1 MNSEQK
7 EKKPFS
13 VKEFFKSTAFKCIA
27 VLLIIVLVSG
37 ILLTFCNAL
46 FAVSPE
52 EELDRVLGQIYP
64 DGNVEEIIYNEDNP
78 TEYTIEFSKGN
89 IEAAYK
95 MDDDNYLISAFG
107 TGGYGGTVTCWIVVE
122 MNGNTAISG
131 VGKVVVSGSQGETY
145 LNNIP
150 EEAFEYYSKNY
161 ADGEEFNV
169 TDLVN
174 EGLTGKATMSLTAIT
189 NSVNT
194 ALEFV
199 RTQMLG
205 EAVGP
210 DPYEN
215 FSYTDYIDTKQTTYT
230 IADGVITYDLWT
242 TAYGNPGA
250 GAFHIIITVGAD
262 KTITSY
268 SIEYNGST
276 DGYEAGMS
284 DQIYD
289 PDGEDGLLFIGK
301 NAEEIR
307 AMFVETPTGSEGEF
321 VKDDL
326 VDDTLASG
334 ATNPGNSTNAGYSNF
349 LCTYAALFAVAN
361 YDVAVIMDGINNLP
375 YTDYIDTK
383 QTTYTIADGVITYD
397 LWTTAYGNP
406 GAGAFHI
413 IITVGADKTITSYSI
428 EYNGSTDGYEAGM
441 SDQIYDPDGEDGL
454 LFIGKNAEEIRAMFV
469 ETPTGSEGE
478 FVKDDLVD
486 DTLASG
492 ATNPGNS
499 TNAGYSNFLCTYAA
513 LYATTSYDAY
523 LAYND
528 YMQSL
533 LFSEI
538 YGESINAEAVDL
550 SGLTTAVGNGTVNS
564 VYSVAGTTDYILNVT
579 ALSNFPSAGA
589 GSVTC
594 WVVVETENGAV
605 SGIKNVVIASHEG
618 QSFIDAGMI
627 KDEALSHF
635 TDIFDG
641 SDFTI
646 DDWKSESLTGGAT
659 YSTTAI
665 VDAVNSAMNF
675 VKANLTGG
683 AGE

>member
-289 PDGEDGLLFIGK
+289 PDGEDGLLFIG
-301 NAEEIR
+301 
-307 AMFVETPTGSEGEF
+307 
-321 VKDDL
+321 
-326 VDDTLASG
+326 
-334 ATNPGNSTNAGYSNF
+334 
-349 LCTYAALFAVAN
+349 
-361 YDVAVIMDGINNLP
+361 
-375 YTDYIDTK
+375 
-383 QTTYTIADGVITYD
+383 
-397 LWTTAYGNP
+397 
-406 GAGAFHI
+406 H
-413 IITVGADKTITSYSI
+413 
-428 EYNGSTDGYEAGM
+428 
-441 SDQIYDPDGEDGL
+441 
-454 LFIGKNAEEIRAMFV
+454 NAEEIRAMFV

>member
-1 MNSEQK
+1 MNFEQK

-46 FAVSPE
+46 FYVSDQDK
-52 EELDRVLGQIYP
+52 LDRVLSNIY
-64 DGNVEEIIYNEDNP
+64 GESVETTPFEKEDMVVEFDNGTINSAYQVTDSSDYIIN
-78 TEYTIEFSKGN
+78 S
-89 IEAAYK
+89 
-95 MDDDNYLISAFG
+95 SG
-107 TGGYGGTVTCWIVVE
+107 TGGFYGKVTCWVVVE
-122 MNGNTAISG
+122 VKDNAVSGIRRVVLEGADNDKEYTSHISEDKYNYFSDSFSEEGFTVNDWKNDSLHGGATPTSTMTAI
-131 VGKVVVSGSQGETY
+131 V
-145 LNNIP
+145 
-150 EEAFEYYSKNY
+150 
-161 ADGEEFNV
+161 
-169 TDLVN
+169 
-174 EGLTGKATMSLTAIT
+174 

-199 RTQMLG
+199 RTQVLG

-276 DGYEAGMS
+276 GGYEAGMS
-284 DQIYD
+284 DQIYN
-289 PDGEDGLLFIGK
+289 PDGEDGLLFIDH

-349 LCTYAALFAVAN
+349 LCTYAALFAVSN

-375 YTDYIDTK
+375 YTDYIDIN
-383 QTTYTIADGVITYD
+383 QTTCTVADGVITYD

-428 EYNGSTDGYEAGM
+428 EYNGSTGGYEAGM
-441 SDQIYDPDGEDGL
+441 SDQIYNPDGEDGL
-454 LFIGKNAEEIRAMFV
+454 LFIDHNAEEIRAMFV

-523 LAYND
+523 IAYND

-538 YGESINAEAVDL
+538 YGESITAEAVDL

-564 VYSVAGTTDYILNVT
+564 VYSVAGTTDYIINVT
-579 ALSNFPSAGA
+579 ALSNFPAAGA

-605 SGIKNVVIASHEG
+605 SGIKNVVIAG
-618 QSFIDAGMI
+618 NVNQSYIDAGMI

-646 DDWKSESLTGGAT
+646 DDWKPSLTGSAT

>member
-46 FAVSPE
+46 FYVSDQDK
-52 EELDRVLGQIYP
+52 LDRVLSNIY
-64 DGNVEEIIYNEDNP
+64 GESVETTPFEKEDMVVEFDNGTINSAYQVTDSSDYIIN
-78 TEYTIEFSKGN
+78 S
-89 IEAAYK
+89 
-95 MDDDNYLISAFG
+95 SG
-107 TGGYGGTVTCWIVVE
+107 TGGFYGKVTCWVVVE
-122 MNGNTAISG
+122 VKDNA
-131 VGKVVVSGSQGETY
+131 VSGIRRVVLESADNDKEYTSHISEDKY
-145 LNNIP
+145 NYFSDSFS
-150 EEAFEYYSKNY
+150 EEGFTVNDWKNDSLHGG
-161 ADGEEFNV
+161 A
-169 TDLVN
+169 TP
-174 EGLTGKATMSLTAIT
+174 TSTMKAIV

-199 RTQMLG
+199 RTQVLG

-210 DPYEN
+210 NPYEN

-276 DGYEAGMS
+276 GGYEAGMS

-289 PDGEDGLLFIGK
+289 PDGEDGLLFIGH

-349 LCTYAALFAVAN
+349 LC
-361 YDVAVIMDGINNLP
+361 I
-375 YTDYIDTK
+375 
-383 QTTYTIADGVITYD
+383 
-397 LWTTAYGNP
+397 
-406 GAGAFHI
+406 
-413 IITVGADKTITSYSI
+413 
-428 EYNGSTDGYEAGM
+428 
-441 SDQIYDPDGEDGL
+441 
-454 LFIGKNAEEIRAMFV
+454 
-469 ETPTGSEGE
+469 
-478 FVKDDLVD
+478 
-486 DTLASG
+486 
-492 ATNPGNS
+492 
-499 TNAGYSNFLCTYAA
+499 YAA

-523 LAYND
+523 IAYND

-538 YGESINAEAVDL
+538 YGESITAEAVDL

-564 VYSVAGTTDYILNVT
+564 VYSVAGTTDYIINVT

-605 SGIKNVVIASHEG
+605 SGIKNVVIAG
-618 QSFIDAGMI
+618 NVNQSYIDAGMI

-646 DDWKSESLTGGAT
+646 DDWKPSLTGSAT

-665 VDAVNSAMNF
+665 IDAVNSAMNF